1 MQLDCVPAGEKVTVP
16 DPVPAFVYLIA
27 KVGAV
32 LNVAVTAFAADIV
45 NWHVL
50 VPEHA
55 PPDQPVNV
63 EPEGAVAV
71 NVTTVP
77 DV

>member
-1 MQLDCVPAGEKVTVP
+1 MQVIVQLDCVPAGEKVTVP

-55 PPDQPVNV
+55 PPDQPVFTSQQS
-63 EPEGAVAV
+63 A
-71 NVTTVP
+71 
-77 DV
+77 